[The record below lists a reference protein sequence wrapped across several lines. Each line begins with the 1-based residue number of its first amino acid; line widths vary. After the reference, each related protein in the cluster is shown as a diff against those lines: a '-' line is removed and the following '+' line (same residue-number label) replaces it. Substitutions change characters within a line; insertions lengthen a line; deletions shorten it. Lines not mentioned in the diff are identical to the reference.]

1 MIKSITVSQKNVELR
16 EPFVTAL
23 RKVTSYPVIQVKVES
38 IEDQVGIG
46 ECVATPQISGDS
58 FAEIWQ
64 ELNSHQVLG
73 LSELSPEV
81 ISELALLP
89 SSKAA
94 LDMAWWNLE
103 QMPNCKVG
111 TDVTVPIAPIS
122 ELPKIVSDRKEAGFT
137 CFKLKV
143 EQDSIPNLLR
153 RVEIIREV
161 AGEQALIR
169 IDPNQA
175 WHLDYA
181 LRAAEELAKTG
192 AFIEYLEQPLHKFDL
207 PGHKALAAEST
218 IPLMADESCFS
229 LSDLAAIV
237 DSGAFQFLNVK
248 LLKCGGITPA
258 IELAQA
264 AKAAG
269 LKVSVGSMMEGET
282 GIKAAVFVAQ
292 QVAPDVIHD
301 LDAAWWIKESAIKYQ
316 DSKVSS

>member
-1 MIKSITVSQKNVELR
+1 MIKSIIVSQKSVELR
-16 EPFVTAL
+16 EPFITAL
-23 RKVTSYPVIQVKVES
+23 RKVTSYPVIQVRVES
-38 IEDQVGIG
+38 IAGKVGIG

-58 FAEIWQ
+58 FEEIWQ
-64 ELNSHQVLG
+64 ELNSDQVKSM
-73 LSELSPEV
+73 SELSPEI
-81 ISELALLP
+81 ISALSLLP

-94 LDMAWWNLE
+94 LDTAWWNLE
-103 QMPNCKVG
+103 QMPYCTVG

-122 ELPKIVSDRKEAGFT
+122 ELPKIMLDRKAAGFT
-137 CFKLKV
+137 SFKLKV

-153 RVEIIREV
+153 RVEIIREI

-181 LRAAEELAKTG
+181 LRAVEELAKTG

-207 PGHKALAAEST
+207 PGHKALAAASA

-229 LSDLAAIV
+229 ISDLAAIV

-264 AKAAG
+264 AKTAG

-292 QVAPDVIHD
+292 QVGPDVIHD
-301 LDAAWWIKESAIKYQ
+301 LDAAWWIRESTINYQ